1 MWVEIIVVGAIVA
14 LIVRVSFLPPLNAIT
29 VLRIRNGGAFISGD
43 SLPLHVKLSV
53 AEIIHEAGLKKGFI
67 AITSD
72 RRVKFSR
79 NIPTVIH
86 QRLRNV
92 LLNP

>member
-1 MWVEIIVVGAIVA
+1 MWVGIIVVGAIVA

-67 AITSD
+67 AIASD
-72 RRVKFSR
+72 RRAKFSR
-79 NIPTVIH
+79 NIPPTIH